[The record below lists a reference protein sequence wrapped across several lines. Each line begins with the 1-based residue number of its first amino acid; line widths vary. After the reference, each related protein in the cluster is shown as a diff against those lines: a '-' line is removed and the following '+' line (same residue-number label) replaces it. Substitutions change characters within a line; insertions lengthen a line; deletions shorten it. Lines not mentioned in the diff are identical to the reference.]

1 MNEPKRFTLS
11 FRAALVVYLAIGVL
25 FGIALTMSEA
35 LSWYRIQEMFRFQ
48 SMHMYGIIGSAVATA
63 ALGLAVLKRAGL
75 RSLEGSEI
83 SVPPK
88 VLGRGT
94 RYWAGG
100 ILFGLGWGLVGACP
114 GRSRRS
120 SGSGTRSFSCRSWL
134 PSAEPGCTAGSG
146 RHCRTKGK
154 AFTCCS
160 SPLG

>member
-1 MNEPKRFTLS
+1 MNETKRFTLP

-114 GRSRRS
+114 GPLAALVGFGHTIILVPFVAALSGTWLYGRLRS
-120 SGSGTRSFSCRSWL
+120 SL
-134 PSAEPGCTAGSG
+134 P
-146 RHCRTKGK
+146 H
-154 AFTCCS
+154 
-160 SPLG
+160 